1 MDTMEIVIMAL
12 WTVVGFCAAFIG
24 SVLGLGGGV
33 VIVPALYY
41 LSPFVIETPLS
52 IAQAVGTSMTV
63 IVFSSFFSLIKFYSQ
78 QRVDV
83 RAALLFFATSGPMT
97 IVGSMWTSA
106 FQPATFEL
114 LFGIFLL
121 VMAGLIASRHW
132 LRPLNINWRVK
143 REYTDTHGHVHRY
156 QYGVWPILL
165 IGVCVGLVS
174 GLFGIG
180 GGALMVPLMLIL
192 FAYPPHV
199 ATATSM
205 LVVFLTALV
214 GASTKMVL
222 GEVHLMSTLAL
233 TPGAVVGGWVGAW
246 ITGKMRSPLL
256 TQVLSVGF
264 TAFAVYLIA
273 Q

>member
-1 MDTMEIVIMAL
+1 METMELNIIAL
-12 WTVVGFCAAFIG
+12 WTLIGLIAAFIG

-41 LSPFVIETPLS
+41 LSPVVMQTPIS
-52 IAQAVGTSMTV
+52 IAHAVGTSMTV
-63 IVFSSFFSLIKFYSQ
+63 IVFSSFFSLTTFFHQ

-106 FQPATFEL
+106 FQPATFEM

-121 VMAGLIASRHW
+121 VMAGLIASRQW

-143 REYTDTHGHVHRY
+143 REYVDRQGHTHKY
-156 QYGVWPILL
+156 QYDVWPILL
-165 IGVCVGLVS
+165 IGVGVGLVS

-180 GGALMVPLMLIL
+180 GGALMVPMMLIL

-205 LVVFLTALV
+205 LVVFLSALV
-214 GASTKMVL
+214 GASTKVGL
-222 GEVHLMSTLAL
+222 GEVHLISTLAL
-233 TPGAVVGGWVGAW
+233 APGAVVGGWVGAW
-246 ITGKMRSPLL
+246 VTGKMQSPLL
-256 TQVLSVGF
+256 TRVLLVGF
-264 TAFAVYLIA
+264 TAFAIYLIA
-273 Q
+273 